1 MSTREPMWYCHE
13 CHSEMRPLMVPD
25 PHCASCNGTFVE
37 RIENPTDDPRD
48 FQMTDPAHWEDG
60 PLPAEMDVFFTGLRS
75 ILRGPNSPPP
85 TATSSSYPTA
95 RPTSPGSRRTSGDR
109 PRSPNE
115 PQTFTTGR
123 NNDFTIR
130 IERSGPQGSLRTV
143 VLGRPNV
150 GGGNDEVP
158 RLSQFAPPRNADGTQ
173 QDRPNITGPMLAQYL
188 LGFMGPGHGVDP
200 LSELLGGVFGPPGR
214 GMTSGV
220 GPEDGRWGDYVFNQ
234 QALDQIITQIME
246 NSNAHQPVPATEE
259 AIAKLSREVLELGS
273 PLLEKDCAVC
283 KDQFKLETED
293 PDEQVV
299 VTLPCQH
306 PFHEPCILPWLK
318 TSATCPVCRYQL
330 VPQPNS
336 HPSGPPGAGSSQSNA
351 SSSSGSTNNDIPGG
365 GSGVLHNMFS
375 LFSSQPQH
383 GSSSSSNPSNRNQGR
398 SSTTDSSGGGGQN
411 SSRTRR
417 GSNYDIPGG
426 WGDQID

>member
-1 MSTREPMWYCHE
+1 MSSREPLWYCHE

-60 PLPAEMDVFFTGLRS
+60 PIPADMDAFFRLAGLRS

-95 RPTSPGSRRTSGDR
+95 RPTSPGSRRSSGDR

-143 VLGRPNV
+143 VLGRPPNS
-150 GGGNDEVP
+150 GGGTDEVP

-200 LSELLGGVFGPPGR
+200 LQELLGGMLGPPGR
-214 GMTSGV
+214 GVPRGG

-259 AIAKLSREVLELGS
+259 AMAKLSRDVLEIDS

-283 KDQFKLETED
+283 KEQFKLETED

-306 PFHEPCILPWLK
+306 PFHEPCIIPWLK
-318 TSATCPVCRYQL
+318 TSGTCPVCRFEQWFECR
-330 VPQPNS
+330 QPKPEKVLDWRFIRKRQSEHLTN
-336 HPSGPPGAGSSQSNA
+336 PP
-351 SSSSGSTNNDIPGG
+351 
-365 GSGVLHNMFS
+365 
-375 LFSSQPQH
+375 
-383 GSSSSSNPSNRNQGR
+383 R
-398 SSTTDSSGGGGQN
+398 
-411 SSRTRR
+411 
-417 GSNYDIPGG
+417 
-426 WGDQID
+426 